1 MLKADPI
8 KSDRSIAET
17 VGASPTAVGKVRANV
32 QGGHNTERTEKTARK
47 ARGRKPA
54 SNKLKLDHDKPDDV
68 QASAAIEDAQDGMSA
83 AEAPPTKPGLDED
96 IARINAH
103 WEDLE
108 RNFIKMIWCLVRTW
122 QDFQLDRL
130 VAVAPDR
137 LEAEDITQL
146 AAWLT
151 DFARLIREREGTA
164 SPPPSTDHEP
174 ADKPCDASSVMAEDG
189 LPEKYVKPCQQHPLT
204 MKQGCGDGRAFW
216 NRFQKGSR
224 HGAAVPRSDRGDVR
238 RSRSRATDHRS
249 RRRIQAVHRRSDPF
263 DGEAGNAAR
272 LSPAQ
277 GGARAGHHPV
287 GVDR

>member
-1 MLKADPI
+1 MNRLDAIERVGLKCEISRKPWSIIISPRRYPRPYRVRVVAGVDPYAYAASLNAHRRHLTPQEQRDAELRKRERIAELLKADPI

-17 VGASPTAVGKVRANV
+17 VGASPTTVGKVRANV
-32 QGGHNTERTEKTARK
+32 QGGHNTERTEKTGRK

-68 QASAAIEDAQDGMSA
+68 QASATIEDAQDGMSA

-96 IARINAH
+96 IARINTH

-151 DFARLIREREGTA
+151 HFA
-164 SPPPSTDHEP
+164 
-174 ADKPCDASSVMAEDG
+174 ASSASAKAQRTPT
-189 LPEKYVKPCQQHPLT
+189 L
-204 MKQGCGDGRAFW
+204 
-216 NRFQKGSR
+216 
-224 HGAAVPRSDRGDVR
+224 
-238 RSRSRATDHRS
+238 HR
-249 RRRIQAVHRRSDPF
+249 P
-263 DGEAGNAAR
+263 
-272 LSPAQ
+272 
-277 GGARAGHHPV
+277 
-287 GVDR
+287 